1 MSLESRNALYQR
13 ILHIGL
19 AYPIPERPLNPS
31 DDPDAEHQREIYNLY
46 ASGQIT
52 VPQYHHL
59 KDREYE
65 EVHGIQSKRRVGKM
79 TVDETGVID
88 AFVEDEPGEREARL
102 REQIEGVVTP
112 LDQLEEG
119 LLDKNGK
126 EIMLHPMDRRAIE
139 FRERMRTW

>member
-1 MSLESRNALYQR
+1 
-13 ILHIGL
+13 
-19 AYPIPERPLNPS
+19 
-31 DDPDAEHQREIYNLY
+31 
-46 ASGQIT
+46 
-52 VPQYHHL
+52 
-59 KDREYE
+59 
-65 EVHGIQSKRRVGKM
+65 M